1 MTTENRKV
9 QLKAELDATGA
20 RQGFEEVKQGARD
33 MAQAVG
39 QAGAQASKGMDGIG
53 TGANAGAQQVDRATR
68 SIIGSIERTTAAL
81 NAGGKAGSEYYELL
95 ARQRGVSVDAL
106 RPYLDQLRQAEAAQ
120 KVATGS
126 LGKMEVSAKQTA
138 AALRGVPAQF
148 TDIITSLQGGQ
159 APLTVLLQQGGQLRD
174 MFGSTGAAARALGG
188 FVLGLVNPMTVAAAA
203 AGTLAVAYNQGSKE
217 ADGYRRAIVL
227 TGNAAGT
234 TTGQLTE
241 YARAI
246 DAVVGTQGKAAETIA
261 AFVST
266 GRVQSQMLEQFST
279 AAIRFERTTG
289 QAVGETAKQFADLRN
304 APLDA
309 ILKLNEGMNFLTRS
323 TYNQIKALEDQGRI
337 TEAAAVAQSAYAD
350 ALTSRAGEMEANLGT
365 IERGWLAV
373 KDAAKEAWDAI
384 LNVGRRGTQ
393 GDALAGL
400 ESNLARVQRELAG
413 GGFSETAGGAVTG
426 RPMDA
431 RRRAQ
436 LQAEEM
442 ALQEQVKLLRQS
454 ITLSEERAAAEAKA
468 AEQIRARAAWDKEGL
483 KYLDDRARLER
494 EINAERERGLAAG
507 ASQAEIEARIAAI
520 RERNTKAAPRETRV
534 STGGESELARIKALV
549 EAQRERNRRLQEYGD
564 LAEKM
569 TPGEELRLRIQQ
581 DLATSIAGVA
591 RERKLQ
597 ALAAA
602 EELIAE
608 EKVGRAR
615 DLSIAAQK
623 EQARIAA
630 DAARAYGQWIGALE
644 RSADAA
650 AESAQSMRDEEA
662 AAAIASE
669 GYYSL
674 AQAVQLVEIARLQ
687 ERKAVLDTNE
697 PAALAIQR
705 EIDKR
710 RELVG
715 LIGNKEARETA
726 AQSLKETE
734 QQAVRM
740 LQSIDDAGR
749 EAFLAIGRDGVD
761 AFERIGDSI
770 KASVLDV
777 LYQLTLRPYIIQV
790 AAQVTGAPQSAVQ
803 QLTGGGSGGLG
814 GGTGLF
820 GGLTGFSGW
829 GTGIAGPLSNLGA
842 GFGIGASGGLFGG
855 GLSTGISLMQSG
867 ATMGGMGAI
876 AGAVMPWVTAIGAIA
891 SLFGNRNK
899 WSGSF
904 GETQVRGG
912 TAGEVDARSVFTNS
926 SYSAELSKTTAQ
938 VGESIAKTVE
948 AFGGA
953 TSDFI
958 LRQFSA
964 TASKKDRAQAG
975 TDLFI
980 GGQFVRVGQT
990 EVSKNDQAAA
1000 FAEQAQRA
1008 TLVALQRSI
1017 GGALG
1022 DYFDS
1027 IDALTADITDVQEV
1041 LQTASSVRAFG
1052 EQAMWLGGVFDD
1064 LASLGVRT
1072 TADLATAAGGFDSLA
1087 QSSAQAYQLLYT
1099 EQERL
1104 AFLSEDVAAAFS
1116 RLGQEVPATAGQYI
1130 AALNDARQAMQNGVS
1145 GADELYATLLKLAP
1159 AWDTV
1164 SRAAGSAMSAILS
1177 RLQEQGRSLEVDLLR
1192 SQGRDV
1198 EALALQRQIETE
1210 GYTEAERAAYDYVQG
1225 LRDQIDAQNE
1235 ANRAAE
1241 EAARAAEVMAE
1252 RMAAMTAEADAAR
1265 VELFRSQGRDV
1276 EADALQFSID
1286 TAGMGAAELAIYRF
1300 TKAIQAQTAANEEAA
1315 AAAAQAAAS
1324 VQEAEAARAEAQRQA
1339 EIAAIEAQRNAARAA
1354 FDAAREQVAEL
1365 ETLGRLLGESVR
1377 SIYSEVFSTLQAQA
1391 SEGRDFISRSLA
1403 TAIATGYLPDAE
1415 QLSQAID
1422 AARAG
1427 IQATPFASRAD
1438 ADFER
1443 LVLAGQLAAIDE
1455 ITAGKKSTAE
1465 LQLEVA
1471 ERQLRKLEQIREA
1484 LGASAPAPSS
1494 TSGGSTASP
1503 QPEPARP
1510 ARPDISGITPTAAY
1524 LSANPD
1530 VARAYS
1536 QNTYGLTLN
1545 EFVRQ
1550 HYERF
1555 GRTEGR
1561 LSPEEELRRLG
1572 IGSFAVGTDYVPH
1585 DMLAMVH
1592 QGETITPRQFTDE
1605 QGRAMRQMLAE
1616 LVEMRRILD
1625 DVLTHQRATASNTA
1639 DTYRVVS
1646 GQRQGAPLLV
1656 RTVSQ

>member
-95 ARQRGVSVDAL
+95 ARQRGVSVDVL
-106 RPYLDQLRQAEAAQ
+106 RPYLDQLKQAEAAQ

-126 LGKMEVSAKQTA
+126 LGKMEMSAKQTA

-188 FVLGLVNPMTVAAAA
+188 FVLGLVNPFTVVAGAAAA
-203 AGTLAVAYNQGSKE
+203 VGTAFLAGDQEIRELRKTL
-217 ADGYRRAIVL
+217 IL
-227 TGNAAGT
+227 TGNQAGVT
-234 TTGQLTE
+234 AGQLTE
-241 YARAI
+241 MAN
-246 DAVVGTQGKAAETIA
+246 AVQALGGGTQGRATEIINQLAATA
-261 AFVST
+261 DVGAQNFVRFT
-266 GRVQSQMLEQFST
+266 D
-279 AAIRFERTTG
+279 AAIRLEKAG
-289 QAVGETAKQFADLRN
+289 GPAAEKTAEAFAELGRK
-304 APLDA
+304 PLEA
-309 ILKLNEGMNFLTRS
+309 SLKLNEATGFLTRS
-323 TYNQIKALEDQGRI
+323 VYEQIKALDEQGKT
-337 TEAAAVAQSAYAD
+337 TEAARVAQEAFFNAATD
-350 ALTSRAGEMEANLGT
+350 RIPALEQNLGSL
-365 IERGWLAV
+365 ERGWRAV
-373 KDAAKEAWDAI
+373 KDAVSGAADALLEVGRANNNSVEAALATARRQKANAETVGDIDAI
-384 LNVGRRGTQ
+384 VRADDLIRV
-393 GDALAGL
+393 L
-400 ESNLARVQRELAG
+400 ES
-413 GGFSETAGGAVTG
+413 S
-426 RPMDA
+426 
-431 RRRAQ
+431 
-436 LQAEEM
+436 
-442 ALQEQVKLLRQS
+442 VKLSQDVARA
-454 ITLSEERAAAEAKA
+454 TAERNRETRAAEAA
-468 AEQIRARAAWDKEGL
+468 DKE
-483 KYLDDRARLER
+483 LER
-494 EINAERERGLAAG
+494 LGIKRLSLLEQENALRAKLVAGGKDQETIER
-507 ASQAEIEARIAAI
+507 AI
-520 RERNTKAAPRETRV
+520 VALRERNTKAPDRSSRTSAAENKELRDQMRV
-534 STGGESELARIKALV
+534 LAELAGVTSTYYAELANYQKQREQGFITERQYVGLV
-549 EAQRERNRRLQEYGD
+549 ED
-564 LAEKM
+564 L
-569 TPGEELRLRIQQ
+569 IQKQ
-581 DLATSIAGVA
+581 PFAVAIA
-591 RERKLQ
+591 
-597 ALAAA
+597 
-602 EELIAE
+602 
-608 EKVGRAR
+608 
-615 DLSIAAQK
+615 K
-623 EQARIAA
+623 EQAEATKA
-630 DAARAYGQWIGALE
+630 QAKASEDAARAYGQWIGAFE
-644 RSADAA
+644 RSANAA
-650 AESAQSMRDEEA
+650 ADSVQSMRDEEA

-710 RELVG
+710 RELIG
-715 LIGNKEARETA
+715 LIGAKESRDEA
-726 AQSLKETE
+726 AKSLQATE

-761 AFERIGDSI
+761 AFERIGDSL

-777 LYQLTLRPYIIQV
+777 LYQLTLRPFIIQV
-790 AAQVTGAPQSAVQ
+790 AAQVTGSPQSAVQ
-803 QLTGGGSGGLG
+803 QLVGGGSGGSGGGLG
-814 GGTGLF
+814 GGFPPIPGL
-820 GGLTGFSGW
+820 GS
-829 GTGIAGPLSNLGA
+829 GIAGAFGNFGA
-842 GFGIGASGGLFGG
+842 GFGVGSAGGLFGG
-855 GLSTGISLMQSG
+855 GLSTGISLLQSG
-867 ATMGGMGAI
+867 ATAGGLGAI
-876 AGAVMPWVTAIGAIA
+876 AGAVLPWIGAISAVA
-891 SLFGNRNK
+891 SLLGNRNE
-899 WSGSF
+899 WSGRF
-904 GETQVRGG
+904 GETMVRGG
-912 TAGEVDARSVFTNS
+912 MATDTQTRSAFTNS
-926 SYSAELSKTTAQ
+926 TYSPEVSRATAQ
-938 VGESIAKTVE
+938 VGESIARTIQ

-953 TSDFI
+953 QQDFI

-980 GGQFVRVGQT
+980 GGEFVSIGNT
-990 EVSKNDQAAA
+990 EVKKDQQDEA

-1008 TLVALQRSI
+1008 TLVALQRSV
-1017 GGALG
+1017 GGAIG
-1022 DYFDS
+1022 EYFDS
-1027 IDALTADITDVQEV
+1027 IDALTADIADVRKV
-1041 LQTASSVRAFG
+1041 LATAESVRAFG
-1052 EQAMWLGGVFDD
+1052 EQARWLGGVFDD
-1064 LASLGVRT
+1064 LAGLGVQT
-1072 TADLATAAGGFDSLA
+1072 TADLAASAGGFDALS
-1087 QSSAQAYQLLYT
+1087 QSAAQAYQLLYT

-1104 AFLSEDVAAAFS
+1104 AFLTEDVAAAFG
-1116 RLGQEVPATAGQYI
+1116 RLGQEVPATAEQFL
-1130 AALNDARQAMQNGVS
+1130 AALNDARQAMQNGVD

-1164 SRAAGSAMSAILS
+1164 SRAAGGAMSEILS
-1177 RLQEQGRSLEVDLLR
+1177 RLQGQGRSLEVDLLR
-1192 SQGRDV
+1192 SQGR
-1198 EALALQRQIETE
+1198 EAEAMALQRQVETE
-1210 GYTEAERAAYDYVQG
+1210 GYSEAERAAYDYVQS
-1225 LRDQIDAQNE
+1225 LRAQIDAN
-1235 ANRAAE
+1235 E
-1241 EAARAAEVMAE
+1241 EAARSAEAAAQRIVQAS
-1252 RMAAMTAEADAAR
+1252 AQADAAR
-1265 VELFRSQGRDV
+1265 VALFRSQGRGA

-1286 TAGMGAAELAIYRF
+1286 TAGMTEAELAIYRF
-1300 TKAIQAQTAANEEAA
+1300 TQAIRAQTTANEEAA

-1324 VQEAEAARAEAQRQA
+1324 VEEAEAARVEAQRQA
-1339 EIAAIEAQRNAARAA
+1339 EIAAIESRRKAAQAA
-1354 FDAAREQVAEL
+1354 FDAAREQVAEM
-1365 ETLGRLLGESVR
+1365 EAIGRLLGDSVR
-1377 SIYSEVFSTLQAQA
+1377 SIYSEVLSTLQAQA
-1391 SEGRDFISRSLA
+1391 SDGREFISRSLA

-1471 ERQLRKLEQIREA
+1471 ERQLRQLERIREA
-1484 LGASAPAPSS
+1484 LNASPPAP
-1494 TSGGSTASP
+1494 TSGAGSEGQNP
-1503 QPEPARP
+1503 QPSPVTP
-1510 ARPDISGITPTAAY
+1510 ARPDLSGITPTAAY

-1536 QNTYGLTLN
+1536 QNTYGLTLA

-1555 GRTEGR
+1555 GRSEGR

-1572 IGSFAVGTDYVPH
+1572 IGSFAVGTDYVPR

-1592 QGETITPRQFTDE
+1592 QGETITPKQYTDE
-1605 QGRAMRQMLAE
+1605 QGRAMRLMLAE
-1616 LVEMRRILD
+1616 LASMRRILD

-1656 RTVSQ
+1656 RQVTQ